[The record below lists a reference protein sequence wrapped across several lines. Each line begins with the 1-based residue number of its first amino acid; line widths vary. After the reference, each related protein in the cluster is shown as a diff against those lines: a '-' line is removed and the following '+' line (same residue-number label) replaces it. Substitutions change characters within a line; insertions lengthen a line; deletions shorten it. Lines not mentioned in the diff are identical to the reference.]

1 MSLPRWFV
9 NQVQGQITNP
19 ARARALLEQIGPA
32 VMQMGK
38 RGSDL
43 VRRAAVE
50 AGLVD
55 DITAF
60 PSAVSRQRSLGV
72 LGERPPAMP
81 KPSPSA
87 TPESVRGLV
96 GRPEA
101 SELRPEMRQ
110 LVESVIQRRA
120 AAEAARV
127 PSPGAR
133 QLPSLAPSRPSAPA
147 PRPAE
152 LVAPTPGVTAGP
164 IPQTQE
170 TYLQRTFLKPGEGE
184 LGSTARLR
192 FPAGTVGA
200 DGRKLGNVTYEPG
213 LEAGLVQGPG
223 LPPTGR
229 NVAEL
234 IEEGLTTPRGPIPG
248 EALGRSMFREPE
260 PFTGAIELNPG
271 LVREIEGMSLSRVA
285 PRPAFGPGAG
295 PAPTDA
301 IVDLAYGLRN
311 AAGGVQTGDL
321 ARMVGMYSAGIG
333 GAGLAGAGLSALF
346 GRPDE
351 GSAPIGGYPS
361 TAVSPP
367 GVPPVSPGGLN
378 TPEVMF
384 REPDGSP
391 LGSQPGVAAYG
402 TQPRR
407 SDPTAPAPV
416 MTPGRDRES
425 ARRAQLSQYAPSA
438 AVVDRAMEP
447 RSPETYRSIEDYYAA
462 RESYASQAPVR
473 QALMKY
479 VEGTAS
485 NPAQA
490 AQLEKWA
497 AQYPVLAYE
506 MQRRSLANPAA
517 SQQTAESVT
526 TTTVTT
532 PMGSQNNA
540 NAVGNAEATAAAAVN
555 PTQGNADLRA
565 ATTPQQQPQL
575 QRTQEF
581 IERMGIRSRMYAG
594 Y

>member
-1 MSLPRWFV
+1 MSLPSWFI
-9 NQVQGQITNP
+9 NQVRGQVTNP

-60 PSAVSRQRSLGV
+60 PSAVSQQRSLGV
-72 LGERPPAMP
+72 IGERPAVPR
-81 KPSPSA
+81 PSPSA
-87 TPESVRGLV
+87 TPASVRGFV
-96 GRPEA
+96 GSA
-101 SELRPEMRQ
+101 DKSALRPEMQ
-110 LVESVIQRRA
+110 QIVDSVIQRRA

-127 PSPGAR
+127 PSPGVR
-133 QLPSLAPSRPSAPA
+133 GVPPLAQNRPVAPA
-147 PRPAE
+147 PRPTE
-152 LVAPTPGVTAGP
+152 LSAPTPPVSAPP

-170 TYLQRTFLKPGEGE
+170 VYLQRTFLTPGEGE
-184 LGSTARLR
+184 IGSTARLR

-200 DGRKLGNVTYEPG
+200 DGRKLGNVTYQPG
-213 LEAGLVQGPG
+213 LEAGLTQGPG

-234 IEEGLTTPRGPIPG
+234 IEEGLSTPRGPIPG
-248 EALGRSMFREPE
+248 EAMGRSMFREPE
-260 PFTGAIELNPG
+260 PFTGAIEMNPG
-271 LVREIEGMSLSRVA
+271 LIREIEGINAARVA
-285 PRPAFGPGAG
+285 PRPAFGPNAG
-295 PAPTDA
+295 PAPADA
-301 IVDLAYGLRN
+301 TVDLAFGLRN

-321 ARMVGMYSAGIG
+321 ARMLGMYSAGIG

-351 GSAPIGGYPS
+351 GSAPVGEYPS
-361 TAVSPP
+361 TTVSPP

-378 TPEVMF
+378 APDVMF

-391 LGSQPGVAAYG
+391 LGSQAGMPGYSA
-402 TQPRR
+402 QPRR

-425 ARRAQLSQYAPSA
+425 ARRAQLGQYAPSA

-447 RSPETYRSIEDYYAA
+447 RSPETYRRIEDYYAA
-462 RESYASQAPVR
+462 REAYASQAPMR

-581 IERMGIRSRMYAG
+581 IERMGMRSRMYAG